1 MSAALNIGTRALTTN
16 LAALQV
22 IGHNIAN
29 VNTEGYSR
37 QNVQLQISDY
47 QQFGN
52 GFFGKGV
59 EINTVTRAH
68 DAYLTREA
76 SLAKSVASADSLV
89 LSKLKQLEDV
99 FPIGEAGLGAA
110 MNDMLNA
117 WSDVASS
124 PGNLTARVVVIARA
138 EELAARMRNTAGQM
152 DGLKQSSELQVE
164 GTVNTVNQLA
174 KDLAAV
180 NQRIIETQGQTHT
193 PNDLLDQRDQL
204 LSQINQY
211 IQTTTVPADDGT
223 VSVFVGGSQPLVL
236 GQRANSLA
244 MTRDAT
250 DSSRVGLS
258 FVQGGVATALDD
270 AVLGGGELAGL
281 MTFLHQDLPD
291 LQNQLGRMALALATE
306 MNEQQSLG
314 IDLKGVAGADFFVP
328 PAQAP
333 GLPAPTNT
341 GNATISAAVAD
352 PTALVASDYELR
364 FDAAGV
370 NVVRLSDG
378 QTTSFASLP
387 AEVDGLSFE
396 LDAGAAAVGD
406 RFLVRPYAA
415 AARDLNMAISAPD
428 RLAAASPVLVE
439 PGSANSGGLSV
450 ENLYAVRPSANLTD
464 TVTLTFLADG
474 SFTTNALDPANPPP
488 DNPGPPPSYNY
499 VPGQRIELNG
509 WSLSLRGSPTAGDSF
524 TVSAA
529 PLGSTQ
535 QNAGNASAVL
545 ALREQPTFDGVPL
558 ADGYAS
564 LFSALGTRV
573 QGAQFASAFTAQVAT
588 STETARAGISGVN
601 LDEEAARLLQ
611 FQQSYQAAAKFLQ
624 IAQSTFDTLLQTVGR

>member
-89 LSKLKQLEDV
+89 LAKLKQLEDV

-174 KDLAAV
+174 KDLAAL

-281 MTFLHQDLPD
+281 MTFLHKDLPD

-314 IDLKGVAGADFFVP
+314 IDLNGVAGADFFVP

-406 RFLVRPYAA
+406 RFLVRPFAA

-509 WSLSLRGSPTAGDSF
+509 WSLSLRGNPTVGDSF

-529 PLGSTQ
+529 PPGSTQ

-564 LFSALGTRV
+564 LFSGLGTRV
-573 QGAQFASAFTAQVAT
+573 QGAQFASAFTARVAT

>member
-1 MSAALNIGTRALTTN
+1 MSAALNIATRALNTN
-16 LAALQV
+16 LSALQV

-37 QNVQLQISDY
+37 QSVQLQISDY

-76 SLAKSVASADSLV
+76 SLAKSVAAADNLL
-89 LSKLKQLEDV
+89 LSRLKQLEDI
-99 FPIGEAGLGAA
+99 FPMGEAGLGAA

-117 WSDVASS
+117 WSDVASA

-152 DGLKQSSELQVE
+152 DLLAQGAELQVK
-164 GTVNTVNQLA
+164 GTVSTVNRLA
-174 KDLAAV
+174 QDLASV
-180 NQRIIETQGQTHT
+180 NQRIIETQGQSHT

-204 LSQINQY
+204 LSQLNQY

-236 GQRANSLA
+236 GQSANSLA
-244 MTRDAT
+244 MTRDVT
-250 DSSRVGLS
+250 DSSRIGLS
-258 FVQGGVATALDD
+258 FVQAGASTVLED

-291 LQNQLGRMALALATE
+291 LQNQLGRMALALASE
-306 MNEQQSLG
+306 MNEQNRLG
-314 IDLKGVAGADFFVP
+314 IDLQGVAGADFFVP

-333 GLPAPTNT
+333 ALPAPANT
-341 GNATISAAVAD
+341 GNASITTAVAD
-352 PTALVASDYELR
+352 PTALIASDYELR
-364 FDAAGV
+364 FEAGGL

-378 QTTSFASLP
+378 TATGPLTLP
-387 AEVDGLSFE
+387 ATVDGLRFE
-396 LDAGAAAVGD
+396 IQAGAAAAGD
-406 RFLVRPYAA
+406 RFLVRPFAA

-439 PGSANSGGLSV
+439 PGTANAGGLSV
-450 ENLYAVRPSANLTD
+450 ENLYAVSPSANLTD
-464 TVTLTFLADG
+464 TVTLSFLADG
-474 SFTTNALDPANPPP
+474 SFTATGLGPGNPVP
-488 DNPGPPPSYNY
+488 DNPGPPASYNY
-499 VPGQRIELNG
+499 VPGQRIEFNG

-524 TVSAA
+524 TISAA
-529 PLGSTQ
+529 PPGSTP

-545 ALREQPTFDGVPL
+545 ALREQPTFEGVPL
-558 ADGYAS
+558 ADGYTS
-564 LFSALGTRV
+564 LFSSLGTRV
-573 QGAQFASAFTAQVAT
+573 QSAQFAASFTAQVAT
-588 STETARAGISGVN
+588 STENARAGVSGVN